1 VLVVPWAPQLAVLAH
16 PAVHLFVTH
25 GGLTSMHEG
34 LVAGK
39 PLLVTPFF
47 ADQPG
52 ALGIRRE
59 ARTN

>member
-1 VLVVPWAPQLAVLAH
+1 MPWAPQLAVLAH